1 MKILYFELLKLRKK
15 SRGWVGPIL
24 VFVLIMTAFPLT
36 VEFLNKDLDQAFF
49 SVLWIAVMLVM
60 MLATED
66 IFLED
71 YNDGT
76 LEQLAINEETLS
88 FVISLKIFIY
98 WILIGVPV
106 SLIGSFYGFGITGSL
121 DLALYVLPVLM
132 ITSYIFLNVFSFGNA
147 LSLTKG
153 SVLGTLITMPLV
165 LPLLVVLGKV
175 VIAIN
180 LGLNYFGF
188 LGLLL
193 GILSLIIF
201 IIPLR
206 IFIGHSKNIIIYTWI
221 FVH

>member
-76 LEQLAINEETLS
+76 LEQLAINDESLS

-153 SVLGTLITMPLV
+153 SVLRNTYNHAASASITCSAWEGGNSYKSWVKLFWFSWSTFRHLIAYNIHNST
-165 LPLLVVLGKV
+165 
-175 VIAIN
+175 
-180 LGLNYFGF
+180 NYFF
-188 LGLLL
+188 
-193 GILSLIIF
+193 
-201 IIPLR
+201 
-206 IFIGHSKNIIIYTWI
+206 YY
-221 FVH
+221 

>member
-76 LEQLAINEETLS
+76 LEQLAINDETLS

-201 IIPLR
+201 IIPL
-206 IFIGHSKNIIIYTWI
+206 IISFIIRAHLE
-221 FVH
+221 

>member
-76 LEQLAINEETLS
+76 LEQLAINDESLS

-165 LPLLVVLGKV
+165 LPLLVVLGKA

-201 IIPLR
+201 IIPL
-206 IFIGHSKNIIIYTWI
+206 IISFIIRAHLE
-221 FVH
+221 

>member
-76 LEQLAINEETLS
+76 LEQLAINDETP
-88 FVISLKIFIY
+88 
-98 WILIGVPV
+98 ILC
-106 SLIGSFYGFGITGSL
+106 Y
-121 DLALYVLPVLM
+121 
-132 ITSYIFLNVFSFGNA
+132 
-147 LSLTKG
+147 
-153 SVLGTLITMPLV
+153 
-165 LPLLVVLGKV
+165 
-175 VIAIN
+175 
-180 LGLNYFGF
+180 
-188 LGLLL
+188 
-193 GILSLIIF
+193 
-201 IIPLR
+201 
-206 IFIGHSKNIIIYTWI
+206 
-221 FVH
+221 

>member
-76 LEQLAINEETLS
+76 LEQLAINDESLS

-98 WILIGVPV
+98 LILIGVPV

-201 IIPLR
+201 IIPL
-206 IFIGHSKNIIIYTWI
+206 IISFIIRAHLE
-221 FVH
+221 